1 METLV
6 INKSIAI
13 EATAQKIWEVLF
25 QDKFNRIWYA
35 EFSPG
40 TYAITDWQEGSKVVF
55 LDNSNSGII
64 GKVFESNPFKTLS
77 LEYTGILVNGVE
89 DYDTEDA
96 HALKG
101 GREIYNLESEDDNIR
116 LTIIGDMAEQY
127 YEAMSRSWE
136 NALLKIKELAEN

>member
-13 EATAQKIWEVLF
+13 DAAAEKVWDVLF
-25 QDKFNRIWYA
+25 QDHFNRIWYA

-40 TYAITDWQEGSKVVF
+40 TYAITDWQVGSKVVF
-55 LDNSNSGII
+55 LDISQSGII
-64 GKVFESNPFKTLS
+64 GKIVESNPFKILS
-77 LEYTGILVNGVE
+77 LEYTGILVSGVE

-101 GREIYNLESEDDNIR
+101 DREIYNLEEEDGKVKLNI
-116 LTIIGDMAEQY
+116 TGDMAEQY
-127 YEAMSRSWE
+127 YEAMSASWE
-136 NALLKIKELAEN
+136 KALLKIKELAE